1 MEKNQY
7 IVALEIGSSKIV
19 GAIAEKT
26 PSGYLSVRHLQEEKH
41 VNSVRYGIV
50 QNVENIKTSINH
62 ILKNLEEKIDGRVTQ
77 VYMGVSGRSLHSSL
91 SEVNRSVGSTEAITR
106 ELIDRI
112 IHEATSTPLRN
123 YDTVDIVPR
132 AFYVDKVE
140 TPNPVGQFGSSIK
153 IKVNLIVAKPALKL
167 NLNRLMT
174 FGIPAKDYIVTP
186 LAVGE
191 QILSDSDRELG
202 CMLVDMGAE
211 TTTVAIYKG
220 NALVYL
226 STLPLGGRN
235 LTRDVMNGMNVL
247 EETAENVKKNINNPL
262 DPNNV
267 TIADIEGVNAPE
279 AAKYFSARAGEI
291 IANINQQIA
300 DAGLASDAIQSIVL
314 IGGGAHLGGL
324 RQKLEDTIK
333 VRVRM
338 GQNPPML
345 NILNPDINR
354 MEYIEV
360 FSLLAKAADMI
371 EDGETCV
378 ELNNYEDVL
387 IMNTPRKS
395 ESPEPEFV
403 DDVPARKPGK
413 GDKKGDKKGGRK
425 GGNTFFK
432 SLREKLNG
440 LMQEDD
446 ETAYD
451 E

>member
-62 ILKNLEEKIDGRVTQ
+62 ILKNLEEKINGRVTQ
-77 VYMGVSGRSLHSSL
+77 V

-378 ELNNYEDVL
+378 ELNNYEDAL
-387 IMNTPRKS
+387 IMNTPRKP

-403 DDVPARKPGK
+403 DDVPARKPGN
-413 GDKKGDKKGGRK
+413 GDKKGRGR
-425 GGNTFFK
+425 GRSGSGNSFFR

-446 ETAYD
+446 ETADD

>member
-26 PSGYLSVRHLQEEKH
+26 SAGYLSVRHLQEEKH
-41 VNSVRYGIV
+41 LNSVRYGIV
-50 QNVENIKTSINH
+50 QNVENIKNSINR
-62 ILKNLEEKIDGRVTQ
+62 ILRNLEGMVDGRITQ
-77 VYMGVSGRSLHSSL
+77 VYMGVSGRSLHSNV
-91 SEVNRSVGSTEAITR
+91 SEVNRSVGSTEPITK

-112 IHEATSTPLRN
+112 IHDATSTPIKN
-123 YDTVDIVPR
+123 HETVDIVPR

-211 TTTVAIYKG
+211 TTTVTIYK
-220 NALVYL
+220 NKALIYL

-235 LTRDVMNGMNVL
+235 LTRDVMNGLNIL

-262 DPNNV
+262 DPSHVSDV
-267 TIADIEGVNAPE
+267 TIDGVNARD
-279 AAKYFSARAGEI
+279 ASNYISARTGEI
-291 IANINQQIA
+291 IANINQQLA
-300 DAGLASDAIQSIVL
+300 DAGVSSDGIQSIVL

-324 RQKLEDTIK
+324 QFKLEETIK
-333 VRVRM
+333 IKVRM
-338 GQNPPML
+338 GQNPPTL
-345 NILNPDINR
+345 NILNPEINR

-360 FSLLAKAADMI
+360 FSLLAKAAEMI
-371 EDGETCV
+371 ESGETCV
-378 ELNNYEDVL
+378 ELNKYE
-387 IMNTPRKS
+387 NGPTFEGAASRQHA
-395 ESPEPEFV
+395 EPERPV
-403 DDVPARKPGK
+403 EREHRSRKPEKEKRNRWKKWTDKLSSLMSEDDV
-413 GDKKGDKKGGRK
+413 
-425 GGNTFFK
+425 T
-432 SLREKLNG
+432 
-440 LMQEDD
+440 DD
-446 ETAYD
+446 EQ
-451 E
+451 

>member
-26 PSGYLSVRHLQEEKH
+26 SAGYLSVRHLQEEKH

-62 ILKNLEEKIDGRVTQ
+62 ILKNLEGMVDGRITQ
-77 VYMGVSGRSLHSSL
+77 VYMGVSGRSLHSIV
-91 SEVNRSVGSTEAITR
+91 SEVNRSVGSTEAITK
-106 ELIDRI
+106 ELVDRI
-112 IHEATSTPLRN
+112 IHDATSTPIRN
-123 YDTVDIVPR
+123 HDTVDIVPR

-153 IKVNLIVAKPALKL
+153 IKVNLIVAKPSLKL
-167 NLNRLMT
+167 NLNRLMN

-211 TTTVAIYKG
+211 TTTVSIYK
-220 NALVYL
+220 NKALIYL
-226 STLPLGGRN
+226 NTLPLGGRN
-235 LTRDVMNGMNVL
+235 LTRDVMNGMSVL

-267 TIADIEGVNAPE
+267 SNVVIEGVSAQE
-279 AAKYFSARAGEI
+279 AAKYISARTGEI

-300 DAGLASDAIQSIVL
+300 DAGMASDAIQSIVL
-314 IGGGAHLGGL
+314 IGGSAHLGGL
-324 RQKLEDTIK
+324 QHKMEETIK

-371 EDGETCV
+371 EEGETCV
-378 ELNNYEDVL
+378 ELNNYEDAL
-387 IMNTPRKS
+387 IMNNPRRS
-395 ESPEPEFV
+395 ENTEPEFV
-403 DDVPARKPGK
+403 DDVPARKPG
-413 GDKKGDKKGGRK
+413 KGDKKGGRK

-446 ETAYD
+446 ETVDD